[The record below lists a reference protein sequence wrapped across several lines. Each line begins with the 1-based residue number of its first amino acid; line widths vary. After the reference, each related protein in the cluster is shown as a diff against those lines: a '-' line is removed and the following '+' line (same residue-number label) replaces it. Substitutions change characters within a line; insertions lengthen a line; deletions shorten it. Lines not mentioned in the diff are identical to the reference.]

1 MRAYQTIRFIEHP
14 DLGDIGAQGR
24 KSSIGTLRRGAAYTH
39 WTTSV
44 IEFADGTPGP
54 HVDKVCHNDRGCN
67 RSTPKAHTRRHLKR
81 SDRAKSLKFEFEA
94 EEI

>member
-1 MRAYQTIRFIEHP
+1 MRAYQTIRFIEGP
-14 DLGDIGAQGR
+14 DCGDIGAQGR
-24 KSSIGTLRRGAAYTH
+24 KSSVGKLRRGTAYTH

-44 IEFADGTPGP
+44 VEFADGTSGP
-54 HVDKVCHNDRGCN
+54 HVDKVCHNDRGYN
-67 RSTPKAHTRRHLKR
+67 KPTPKAQTRRHMKR